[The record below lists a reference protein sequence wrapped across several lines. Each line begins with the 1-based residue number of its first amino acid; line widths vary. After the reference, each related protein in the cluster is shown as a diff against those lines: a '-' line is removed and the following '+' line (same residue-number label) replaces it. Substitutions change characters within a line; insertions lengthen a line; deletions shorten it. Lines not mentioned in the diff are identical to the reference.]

1 MLAEVRTQET
11 PGSSGGMLSVFR
23 QTLAGFFLHGA
34 TRMAAAIAYYALF
47 SLPPLLVIAVT
58 IAGLVAQATNLADD
72 GQVRELIHAEVET
85 AIGQGSA
92 EQVDQ
97 MIELAS
103 TAPKSTLGLVIG
115 AGFFLF
121 GASGVM
127 FQLQAALNE
136 VWSVRRDPARSGVK
150 TFLLKRLLSF
160 GMVLCV
166 GFLLLLLMFASIG
179 MSLLGNGVGRLF
191 PEPISAGAIFAIGNL
206 VNLVGAFLLFAAIF
220 KWLADVVVHWRD
232 ALAGAALTA
241 VLFILGK
248 SALAVFFARVDIGS
262 MYGAAGSL
270 ALILFWIYYSA
281 LIFLFGAEFTRALT
295 LRRREKITPQSGA
308 VVYERVVRT
317 VT

>member
-11 PGSSGGMLSVFR
+11 PGSSGGMLPVFR
-23 QTLAGFFLHGA
+23 QTIAGFFQHGA

-58 IAGLVAQATNLADD
+58 IAGMTAEATNVADD
-72 GQVRELIHAEVET
+72 GQVRELIRTEVES

-92 EQVDQ
+92 DQIDQ
-97 MIELAS
+97 MIQLAS
-103 TAPKSTLGLVIG
+103 TAPKSTLGLILS

-136 VWSVRRDPARSGVK
+136 VWSVRRDPARSGLK

-166 GFLLLLLMFASIG
+166 GFLLLLLMLASIT
-179 MSLLGNGVGRLF
+179 MSILGNGVGMLF
-191 PEPISAGAIFAIGNL
+191 PEPLSEGALFAIGNL
-206 VNLVGAFLLFAAIF
+206 VNLSGAFLLFAAMF

-232 ALAGAALTA
+232 ALLGSAVTA
-241 VLFILGK
+241 SLFILGK
-248 SALAVFFARVDIGS
+248 SMLAIFFARVDIGS
-262 MYGAAGSL
+262 TYGAAGSL
-270 ALILFWIYYSA
+270 ALILVWIYYMA
-281 LIFLFGAEFTRALT
+281 IIFLFGAEFTRALT
-295 LRRREKITPQSGA
+295 LRRREKITPQAGA
-308 VVYERVVRT
+308 VVYERVVRA
-317 VT
+317 VE